1 MYIDFRK
8 LTQTTD
14 FLQELRK
21 LLPEKERAGFDE
33 WIEEQIG
40 QHQEL
45 CDASVARMQQE
56 VKKTVEKHE
65 DVDKKSE

>member
-1 MYIDFRK
+1 MYVDFRK
-8 LTQTTD
+8 LTQSTD

-21 LLPEKERAGFDE
+21 LLPEKEREGFDE
-33 WIEEQIG
+33 WIEQQID

-45 CDASVARMQQE
+45 CDASVARMKQE
-56 VKKTVEKHE
+56 VEKTVEKHE